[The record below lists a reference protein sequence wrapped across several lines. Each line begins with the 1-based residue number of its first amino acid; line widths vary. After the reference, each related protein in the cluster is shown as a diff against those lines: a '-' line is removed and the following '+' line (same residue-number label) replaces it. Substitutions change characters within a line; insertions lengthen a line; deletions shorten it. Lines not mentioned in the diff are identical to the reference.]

1 MRLID
6 GEILEDVFTKIANLT
21 GGAQKEELIFAAR
34 MVNKMPPEDAVPVVR
49 CRDCKYLYTDEYG
62 FLTCAES
69 RAMLS
74 PEEDDYC
81 SRGQR
86 RDQSADVRNME
97 EGNEH
102 E

>member
-62 FLTCAES
+62 FLACAES

-86 RDQSADVRNME
+86 RDQFAGGGNME